1 MFRALLYCFL
11 AIAFGV
17 SALLTFVVSLF
28 GAMGWQFP
36 LTGPL
41 ALVSEADFLLLGWGQ
56 LAIALGLMLASR
68 QAYYRDLKDET
79 DGKRR

>member
-1 MFRALLYCFL
+1 MFRALLFCFL

-28 GAMGWQFP
+28 GSMGWQFP

-41 ALVSEADFLLLGWGQ
+41 ALVSKTDLTLLGWGQ

-68 QAYYRDLKDET
+68 QAFYRDLKDEA
-79 DGKRR
+79 DGKR

>member
-1 MFRALLYCFL
+1 MFRALLFFFL

-17 SALLTFVVSLF
+17 SALLAFVVRLF
-28 GAMGWQFP
+28 GALGWSFP

-56 LAIALGLMLASR
+56 LAVALGLMLASR
-68 QAYYRDLKDET
+68 RAYYQDLKDGA
-79 DGKRR
+79 DDKY